1 VFSFVRL
8 TASTPNTPTNLR
20 EFRLPRFLK
29 YWLPLIAYC
38 LLIFI
43 QSSFPSPV
51 KEPDIPFFDKYL
63 HMLGYALL
71 GALFCRA
78 YGSLRFGGKFW
89 RIALLSVLS
98 AGLYGISDEI
108 HQYFVPGRSAD
119 VMDAAADF
127 VGAVW
132 GVLLYMCFIIK
143 RALPV
148 HHDKR
153 IDNSNGIR

>member
-1 VFSFVRL
+1 
-8 TASTPNTPTNLR
+8 
-20 EFRLPRFLK
+20 LPKFLK

-38 LLIFI
+38 LAIFI

-51 KEPDIPFFDKYL
+51 KEPGIPFFDKYM

-78 YGSLRFGGKFW
+78 YGSLRLGGKFW
-89 RIALLSVLS
+89 RVALLSVLS
-98 AGLYGISDEI
+98 AGVYGISDEI

-119 VMDAAADF
+119 VMDVAADF
-127 VGAVW
+127 IGAAL

-143 RALPV
+143 RTARSLRQA
-148 HHDKR
+148 D
-153 IDNSNGIR
+153 

>member
-1 VFSFVRL
+1 MVFSLVSLKALIR
-8 TASTPNTPTNLR
+8 NTKHPTQNTLTNLR
-20 EFRLPRFLK
+20 EFQLPRFLK

-63 HMLGYALL
+63 HILGYALL

-89 RIALLSVLS
+89 RIAFLSVLS

-108 HQYFVPGRSAD
+108 HQHFVPGRSAD
-119 VMDAAADF
+119 VMDVAADF
-127 VGAVW
+127 VGAAW
-132 GVLLYMCFIIK
+132 GVLFYKCFVII
-143 RALPV
+143 RTVRSP
-148 HHDKR
+148 R
-153 IDNSNGIR
+153 

>member
-1 VFSFVRL
+1 M
-8 TASTPNTPTNLR
+8 
-20 EFRLPRFLK
+20 PRFLK

-51 KEPDIPFFDKYL
+51 KEPDVPFFDKYL

-78 YGSLRFGGKFW
+78 YGSLRHGGKFW
-89 RIALLSVLS
+89 RVAFLSVLS

-108 HQYFVPGRSAD
+108 HQSFVPYRTAD
-119 VMDAAADF
+119 AMDALADILGSAF
-127 VGAVW
+127 
-132 GVLLYMCFIIK
+132 GVYIFFKIK
-143 RALPV
+143 IGKTL
-148 HHDKR
+148 
-153 IDNSNGIR
+153 